1 MSKFVCTFD
10 TVTKEAAVTKD
21 GEAVEN
27 VNCFELYPSWSDDGK
42 MSVRVC
48 QAEMDSD
55 EKLTTMTVQYASA
68 GEPSRRVPPRP
79 RRWPGLSPPI
89 ASPAKSL
96 AKAIAALSK

>member
-21 GEAVEN
+21 GRAVDN
-27 VNCFELYPSWSDDGK
+27 VNCFELYPSWQDDGK

-68 GEPSRRVPPRP
+68 AGAVETRP
-79 RRWPGLSPPI
+79 ATAEEVARLSPPSP
-89 ASPAKSL
+89 SPAKSL